1 MRSIFLPLLAAMSFV
16 ACAPRPLGTAVGSD
30 GFSRSEAAP
39 KISDDA
45 FARVP
50 KDRLK
55 AVDAA
60 RAAVDSLHDAS
71 LRADQAAVVAEK
83 RVDLE
88 ETKVKSAASEVDVAR
103 AEADLAKAGGDRTR
117 IDDADLG
124 VRRASARLD
133 LQQAQAELA
142 SRERDG
148 SKIQSMLA
156 HANLD
161 LAQAKF
167 ENEKYLALKASGD
180 ADADKYDGD
189 RFTLEISRAQKKV
202 DLAQSDLQDNR
213 RAMDDARAK
222 LGQAQSALER
232 ASAGER
238 VPVRGTEPENQPED

>member
-1 MRSIFLPLLAAMSFV
+1 MRSIVLPLLAALSFV

-30 GFSRSEAAP
+30 GFSRPQAAP

-45 FARVP
+45 FARIP

-60 RAAVDSLHDAS
+60 RAGVDSLHDAAM
-71 LRADQAAVVAEK
+71 RADQTAAVAEQHVA
-83 RVDLE
+83 VE
-88 ETKVKSAASEVDVAR
+88 ESKIKAAGAELDVAR

-117 IDDADLG
+117 IDDAGLG

-133 LQQAQAELA
+133 LQKAQAELA

-148 SKIQSMLA
+148 EKIQSMLA

-180 ADADKYDGD
+180 ADADRYDGG
-189 RFTLEISRAQKKV
+189 RFTLAVADAQKKV

-213 RAMDDARAK
+213 RAMEDARAK
-222 LGQAQSALER
+222 LGEAQSALER

-238 VPVRGTEPENQPED
+238 VPVRGTDPASQPED